1 MNIVQIK
8 SALSIP
14 SLQLNTAKDK
24 DQNSTDWMRHW
35 DNDARIAVSIHKDLV
50 AEIKAD
56 STLESLGLQKEV
68 REGSKGT
75 YTAYRIVK
83 FKPAEDTL

>member
-1 MNIVQIK
+1 MNITEIK
-8 SALSIP
+8 SAIAIT

-24 DQNSTDWMRHW
+24 DDNATEWMRHW
-35 DNDARIAVSIHKDLV
+35 DNEARIAVSIHKDLV

-56 STLESLGLQKEV
+56 SNLSSLGLQKEQ
-68 REGSKGT
+68 RDGAKGS

-83 FKPAEDTL
+83 YKPAEETL